1 LQVVKTT
8 LAGVDVWKDERYI
21 AEVSANEKGR
31 AIALA
36 KLGASL
42 A

>member
-21 AEVSANEKGR
+21 AEVSANVER
-31 AIALA
+31 ESDRVSEARR
-36 KLGASL
+36 
-42 A
+42 

>member
-21 AEVSANEKGR
+21 AEVSANLQRESDR
-31 AIALA
+31 ALQSSALV
-36 KLGASL
+36 
-42 A
+42 